1 MFHLKQ
7 RSKTIFFLFV
17 ILLFTVPWLN
27 STSGFNQKADKVS
40 QESITFYEINPCKV
54 SLTNFLISNP
64 EAIYQD
70 HYHFRFNN
78 YSSVNCFGKI
88 SGATVIDSDFY
99 ISVGTNSFINLILQ
113 GSFWVLLLSR
123 VRTKKDSEKRSLLDI
138 KNIHHNIATMATSLF
153 YCFSLYSEK
162 RFYEKNLYYF
172 NFDNVYYKL
181 FASSLIFL
189 ILSNLFSIIKRRI
202 NSLPEL
208 IPYLF
213 LFGGVFSGF
222 NFSLYASIVVYFG
235 VLSFINREVNRK
247 INRVFFVATVWW
259 IINSTESYYFTPGKL
274 RGFTSSVYEFHS
286 SLFWSIFFILFM
298 NGLWYIFKNTIFSFN
313 YQKFVNNSNIV
324 SISILSLGF
333 LGANFPIINFFN
345 YYYLGLQRFGITRN
359 NPFAFDSWSEKLSWR
374 GLYPSA
380 ESIGEFFGLC
390 LLMVIY
396 SYYKK
401 RYLNSYE
408 IIGSISSAL
417 GLYFSDNRTVMILV
431 FLFVSY
437 LFLKNY
443 KYKKLAIPMTFV
455 LFIVLVGYLIG
466 FQQLTYSYD
475 FLSSR
480 VTLQANYYQYDT
492 VYSSFILWI
501 NDNMDGSSLLSYM
514 FGFFSVIAYFLN
526 RSEIWGIF
534 FARYNPTFMEF
545 SFGTGPYSFGQVYG
559 ESVINKT
566 DSFLLPHSSL
576 ISFIVFFGVFGI
588 FYIFYHF
595 TKMYIRNFAS
605 IFAYGNMLLLF
616 IALNII
622 KNDGL
627 NYFPSTT
634 LYLFLCFVILK
645 SKSEEVFSF

>member
-1 MFHLKQ
+1 MLYLEQ
-7 RSKTIFFLFV
+7 YSKRIFFLFV
-17 ILLFTVPWLN
+17 ILLLTVPWLH

-40 QESITFYEINPCKV
+40 QESVAFYEINPCKI

-70 HYHFRFNN
+70 HYQFRFNN
-78 YSSVNCFGKI
+78 YSSINCFGKI
-88 SGATVIDSDFY
+88 SGVTVIDSDFY
-99 ISVGTNSFINLILQ
+99 ISVGTNSLINLIIQ
-113 GSFWVLLLSR
+113 GLFWVLLISR
-123 VRTKKDSEKRSLLDI
+123 IRIEKDDEKRLRVDI
-138 KNIHHNIATMATSLF
+138 KNIHHNIAVMATVVF
-153 YCFSLYSEK
+153 YCSSIYSER

-172 NFDNVYYKL
+172 NFDSVYYKL
-181 FASSLIFL
+181 FATSLIFI
-189 ILSNLFSIIKRRI
+189 ILSNLFSVIKRRI

-213 LFGGVFSGF
+213 VFGGVFSGF
-222 NFSLYASIVVYFG
+222 NFSLFASITVYFG
-235 VLSFINREVNRK
+235 VLSFINKEVNWK
-247 INRVFFVATVWW
+247 INRVFFGATVWW
-259 IINSTESYYFTPGKL
+259 ILNSTESYYFTPGKL

-286 SLFWSIFFILFM
+286 SVFWSIFFILFV

-313 YQKFVNNSNIV
+313 YQKYVNNFNIA
-324 SISILSLGF
+324 SISILSIGF

-401 RYLNSYE
+401 RNLNSYE
-408 IIGSISSAL
+408 IIGSISSIL

-431 FLFVSY
+431 FIFLSY

-443 KYKKLAIPMTFV
+443 KYKKLAIPITFV
-455 LFIVLVGYLIG
+455 LFIVFVGYLIG

-475 FLSSR
+475 FLSSQ
-480 VTLQANYYQYDT
+480 VSSQANNYQYDT
-492 VYSSFILWI
+492 VYSSFTLWI
-501 NDNMDGSSLLSYM
+501 NDNIDSSSILSSI
-514 FGFFSVIAYFLN
+514 FGLFSIVAYFLN

-534 FARYNPTFMEF
+534 FARFNPTFMEL
-545 SFGTGPYSFGQVYG
+545 SFGTGPFSFGQVYG

-566 DSFLLPHSSL
+566 DSFLLPHSSFL
-576 ISFIVFFGVFGI
+576 SFIVFFGIFGI
-588 FYIFYHF
+588 FYIFYLL
-595 TKMYIRNFAS
+595 TKMYKRNFVS
-605 IFAYGNMLLLF
+605 IFAYGNMILIF

-627 NYFPSTT
+627 NYFPSST

-645 SKSEEVFSF
+645 SRSEEVFSF